1 MDDLLFP
8 KIADFGLSKKKI
20 HNKNSIT
27 AQSETGIKGTFAYIA
42 PEVFE
47 TKNQSESS
55 DVYAFGQLIL
65 YELLTT
71 NIPFKN
77 MDAFQI
83 YREVVINGH
92 RPLFESPIDPAYRDL
107 IERCWSQDPNN
118 RPTFSKI
125 VDELETNHDFILPSV
140 DEYDYLD
147 YANFI
152 KESQIS
158 FKKKKIIKLEDFVR
172 HPESSS
178 FRKVDI
184 SRYLDKDE
192 QSIFFFIFH

>member
-1 MDDLLFP
+1 MAFQ
-8 KIADFGLSKKKI
+8 KKI

-77 MDAFQI
+77 MDAF
-83 YREVVINGH
+83 
-92 RPLFESPIDPAYRDL
+92 
-107 IERCWSQDPNN
+107 
-118 RPTFSKI
+118 
-125 VDELETNHDFILPSV
+125 
-140 DEYDYLD
+140 
-147 YANFI
+147 
-152 KESQIS
+152 
-158 FKKKKIIKLEDFVR
+158 
-172 HPESSS
+172 
-178 FRKVDI
+178 
-184 SRYLDKDE
+184 
-192 QSIFFFIFH
+192 